1 MGRTK
6 GAYNAEFPAGT
17 LVRVVSLPQLEEFLR
32 TWRFHH
38 PLAEEQLSYAGV
50 PGRVLDVGFYH
61 GGDELYHLEGIPGIW
76 HESCLELQTAP

>member
-6 GAYNAEFPAGT
+6 GGYNAEFPAGT
-17 LVRVVSLPQLEEFLR
+17 LVRVVSRQRLESFKT

-38 PLAEEQLSYAGV
+38 PLSEDQLAYAGAQSKV
-50 PGRVLDVGFYH
+50 VDVGFYH

-76 HESCLELQTAP
+76 HEECLEPAML